1 MNTLIET
8 LNRFGESALHFAW
21 PMLWQSSLLIAVL
34 FTIDFALRR
43 RVRAAVRYGLW
54 LVLLAK
60 LLLPPSLA
68 LPTSAAWWLFPAT
81 ATRKPPTARFVVSYG
96 SDTDPRPP
104 LQPAPVFTPPR
115 PSLSAAAWIV
125 PVWGALSFGLLVW
138 MTARW
143 RQVARDVKRAAPA
156 PAWLDELFNVA
167 KSSIGLRR
175 AVRLRVTDQAMSPAV
190 CGLFRPVILLSQ
202 SLVQKLPPA
211 QLRAV
216 LLHELTHLRRG
227 DVWMNCAQALVQ
239 IVYWWH
245 PLLWFANARI
255 RRVREEA
262 VDDAVMLTLRD
273 EAETY
278 APTLLEVAKL
288 AFHRPLASLGLVGI
302 LESRSA
308 LRQRIERL
316 VNFHAPR
323 KAGLTIASLLG
334 ILTFTALAV
343 PMGEAPV
350 KSNDLTATKKINNDV
365 PWPDPHFKGYS
376 PGINLQ
382 ARFLIVDASGIRAL
396 FPPLTD
402 TRKPLVITSN
412 EVIDL
417 EVKLQRAGARSYNP
431 EARWGLTGMAAPSS
445 GLHLQWRIGGYT
457 NALVMALTRDAG
469 GNFRNILAGFD
480 CESPAT
486 QPDWAPLNFTL
497 IPWIEGDF
505 IRCQMELALRS
516 NTNHNQRADITI
528 PAGGGMLWA
537 TSDETKSGKN
547 QLVFLCPDPWGVA
560 TNIPSGNLVRDAK
573 VDYEMGK
580 FDEAGNLLTSAL
592 AREPENQE
600 AHYYMVLVQTAKAN
614 RQWLSGIARTSPG
627 RKDIVDKLNRIRF
640 DQVSWPD
647 GLPLSEVLRN
657 LSDQTKLRDPDKKG
671 INFTFHTNAPAAS
684 AATAS
689 ADGATTINPTT
700 GLPEA
705 TPADV
710 AVDASSI
717 NVKLKL
723 TNMRLGDLLDAIVL
737 VADHPIQYSILDDGI
752 VFSTR
757 DSNSMPLET
766 RTFKVDAKVFLA
778 ALQKQTGLQ
787 TNVSAAMKQLLSSV
801 GVELS
806 PPKSIFFNDRLGV
819 LFVRA
824 TEQDLDTV
832 EKTVM
837 VLSYT
842 PPQIHIKARFIEVPE
857 ETFKGL
863 GANSIATGVT
873 NVAGILTGPN
883 LRLVLHGLEQ
893 GEGCES
899 LAEPEVTTTSGRRT
913 QMRATEII
921 TVITNFV
928 FQEISTNGAI
938 TPQTEKVEVGP
949 VLDTVAS
956 VMPDGYTIDLRAIP
970 SLTEFLG
977 YDKTTN
983 TTPTITSTGKIVD
996 VLTIRPSFCV
1006 RQAETHLQLWDGQ
1019 TVVLG
1024 ELISTQIQTIKDTEP
1039 VSDSRSAETPQF
1051 RTQTTRTLKKQQL
1064 LFLITVTLVDAA
1076 GNRIHRMMKC

>member
-8 LNRFGESALHFAW
+8 LNRFGENTLHFAW
-21 PMLWQSSLLIAVL
+21 PMLWQSSVLIAML
-34 FTIDFALRR
+34 FAIDFALRR
-43 RVRAAVRYGLW
+43 YVRAAVRYALW
-54 LVLLAK
+54 LVLLVK

-68 LPTSAAWWLFPAT
+68 LPTSATWWLFPST
-81 ATRKPPTARFVVSYG
+81 AASKPRTTRFVVRYG
-96 SDTDPRPP
+96 PDIASRFPS
-104 LQPAPVFTPPR
+104 QPAPVFTPPQ
-115 PSLSAAAWIV
+115 PPISAATWIV
-125 PVWGALSFGLLVW
+125 PVWGALSLGLLVW

-156 PAWLDELFNVA
+156 PAWLDELFNAA

-175 AVRLRVTDQAMSPAV
+175 NVRLRVTDQAMSPAI
-190 CGLFRPVILLSQ
+190 CGLFRPVILLPQ
-202 SLVQKLPPA
+202 SLVEKLPPA

-227 DVWMNCAQALVQ
+227 DVWANCAQALLQ
-239 IVYWWH
+239 TVYWWH
-245 PLLWFANARI
+245 PLVWLANARI

-288 AFHRPLASLGLVGI
+288 AFNRPLASLGLVGI

-316 VNFHAPR
+316 VNFRAPR
-323 KAGLTIASLLG
+323 KAGLTLVSLCG
-334 ILTFTALAV
+334 ICVFSAAAL
-343 PMGEAPV
+343 PMGEAP
-350 KSNDLTATKKINNDV
+350 
-365 PWPDPHFKGYS
+365 
-376 PGINLQ
+376 
-382 ARFLIVDASGIRAL
+382 
-396 FPPLTD
+396 
-402 TRKPLVITSN
+402 
-412 EVIDL
+412 
-417 EVKLQRAGARSYNP
+417 
-431 EARWGLTGMAAPSS
+431 APSS
-445 GLHLQWRIGGYT
+445 DT
-457 NALVMALTRDAG
+457 S
-469 GNFRNILAGFD
+469 NFDRKENV
-480 CESPAT
+480 
-486 QPDWAPLNFTL
+486 PDKVV
-497 IPWIEGDF
+497 E
-505 IRCQMELALRS
+505 
-516 NTNHNQRADITI
+516 ADR
-528 PAGGGMLWA
+528 
-537 TSDETKSGKN
+537 
-547 QLVFLCPDPWGVA
+547 
-560 TNIPSGNLVRDAK
+560 LVRDAK
-573 VDYEMGK
+573 LLYEMSK
-580 FDEAGNLLTSAL
+580 FDEAEKRLTSAL
-592 AREPENQE
+592 ALAPENQA
-600 AHYYMVLVQTAKAN
+600 AHYYMNLVQTAKAN

-640 DQVSWPD
+640 DKVSWPD
-647 GLPLSEVLRN
+647 GLPLSEALRN
-657 LSDQTKLRDPDKKG
+657 LSDQTRLCDPDKKG
-671 INFTFHTNAPAAS
+671 INFTFHPNAPAAS

-737 VADHPIQYSILDDGI
+737 VADHPIKYSILDDGI

-757 DSNSMPLET
+757 DSNSAPLET
-766 RTFKVDAKVFLA
+766 RTFKLNTNVFLA
-778 ALQKQTGLQ
+778 NLQKQTGLQ
-787 TNVSAAMKQLLSSV
+787 TNVSAAMRQLLSNV
-801 GVELS
+801 GLDLS
-806 PPKSIFFNDRLGV
+806 PPKTIFFSDGKSM

-832 EKTVM
+832 EK
-837 VLSYT
+837 VLVVLNNT

-857 ETFKGL
+857 ETLKGL
-863 GANSIATGVT
+863 GANFIATGVT
-873 NVAGILTGPN
+873 NVAGMAGILTGPN

-956 VMPDGYTIDLRAIP
+956 VLPDGYTIDLRAIP

-983 TTPTITSTGKIVD
+983 TTPTITSTGKIVE
-996 VLTIRPSFCV
+996 VPTIRPSFCV

-1024 ELISTQIQTIKDTEP
+1024 GLISTQIQTIKDTEP
-1039 VSDSRSAETPQF
+1039 VSDSRSAATPQF

-1076 GNRIHRMMKC
+1076 GNRIHSDDEMLIARPGIPPQDSR